1 MMERKCTVN
10 SILSCC
16 GSLHFRVED
25 KLMEYTLARE
35 LECLPSLGMC
45 SGAELTALKLPRH
58 RVGGIP
64 RGLPSTQR
72 RRAGRM
78 GKGQ

>member
-1 MMERKCTVN
+1 
-10 SILSCC
+10 
-16 GSLHFRVED
+16 
-25 KLMEYTLARE
+25 MEYTLARE

-45 SGAELTALKLPRH
+45 SGAELTAFKLPRH

-64 RGLPSTQR
+64 RGLPPTQR

-78 GKGQ
+78 GMMGGCDGEGAVSWM